1 MADVFKKIRKAFDK
15 LEKRIFVSEADFQH
29 ALAMKLEQYF
39 KGRVRLE
46 YPIIRPKRVQTTK
59 GKYIYAD
66 IVIKDDNKKYV
77 IELKYKTQAIKGMP
91 DVDDDGILA
100 CKLLKNQSAHDFG
113 AYDFWADIN
122 RVEQLVVQNG
132 YEGGVC
138 IFLTNDSNYTK
149 PHTGTIYSN
158 FSIGGGT
165 HKPAKKKWIATDRCS
180 KQRIAEIQQTRPNLN
195 IQKPYEFNWQDFLT
209 LPDTSGGKF
218 RCLYVEIPDASKVGA
233 I

>member
-1 MADVFKKIRKAFDK
+1 MTDVFKKIRDAFDN

-46 YPIIRPKRVQTTK
+46 YPIIRPEGVQTTK

-66 IVIKDDNKKYV
+66 IVIKDDNKRYV
-77 IELKYKTQAIKGMP
+77 IELKYKTQAIKDMP

-100 CKLLKNQSAHDFG
+100 CELLKNQSAHDFG

-122 RVEQLVVQNG
+122 RVEQLVVPNK

-149 PHTGTIYSN
+149 PHPDTIYSN
-158 FSIGGGT
+158 FSIEDGA
-165 HKPAKKKWIATDRCS
+165 HKPGEKKWIATDRCPE
-180 KQRIAEIQQTRPNLN
+180 QRIAEIQKTRPDLN
-195 IQKPYEFNWQDFLT
+195 IEKQYDFKWQDFLT
-209 LPDTSGGKF
+209 VSDAPAKKF
-218 RCLYVEIPDASKVGA
+218 QYLYIEVPPKK
-233 I
+233 

>member
-1 MADVFKKIRKAFDK
+1 MTDVFKKIRKAFDN

-29 ALAMKLEQYF
+29 ALAMKLERYF

-77 IELKYKTQAIKGMP
+77 IELKYKTQAIKDMP

-100 CKLLKNQSAHDFG
+100 CNLLKNQSAHDFG

-122 RVEQLVVQNG
+122 RVEQLVVPNK
-132 YEGGVC
+132 YDGGVC

-149 PHTGTIYSN
+149 PHPDTIYSN
-158 FSIGGGT
+158 FSIEDGT

-180 KQRIAEIQQTRPNLN
+180 KQRIAEIQKTRPNLN
-195 IQKPYEFNWQDFLT
+195 IKKLYEFKWQDFLT
-209 LPDTSGGKF
+209 VSDVSNKKF
-218 RCLYVEIPDASKVGA
+218 QYLYIEVPPKK
-233 I
+233 

>member
-1 MADVFKKIRKAFDK
+1 MTDVFKKIRKAFDN

-29 ALAMKLEQYF
+29 ALAMKLEKYF
-39 KGRVRLE
+39 EGCIRLE

-91 DVDDDGILA
+91 DVEYDDGFA

-122 RVEQLVVQNG
+122 RVERLISQNE
-132 YEGGVC
+132 YDGGVC

-149 PHTGTIYSN
+149 SHPDTIYSN
-158 FSIGGGT
+158 FSIEDGT
-165 HKPAKKKWIATDRCS
+165 HKPGEKKWKGTERCS
-180 KQRIAEIQQTRPNLN
+180 EQRIAEIQKTRPDLN
-195 IQKPYEFNWQDFLT
+195 IEKRYDFKWQDFLT
-209 LPDTSGGKF
+209 VSDAPAKKF
-218 RCLYVEIPDASKVGA
+218 QYLYIEVPPKK
-233 I
+233 

>member
-1 MADVFKKIRKAFDK
+1 MTDVFKKIRKAFDN

-39 KGRVRLE
+39 KGRVWLE
-46 YPIIRPKRVQTTK
+46 YPIIRPEGVQTTK

-66 IVIKDDNKKYV
+66 IVIKDDNKRYV

-122 RVEQLVVQNG
+122 RVEQLVVPNK
-132 YEGGVC
+132 YDGGVC

-149 PHTGTIYSN
+149 PHPDTIYSN
-158 FSIGGGT
+158 FSIEDGV
-165 HKPAKKKWIATDRCS
+165 HKPGEKKWKGS
-180 KQRIAEIQQTRPNLN
+180 EQRIAEIQQTRPDLN
-195 IQKPYEFNWQDFLT
+195 IEKQYDFKWQDFLT
-209 LPDTSGGKF
+209 VSDAPAKKF
-218 RCLYVEIPDASKVGA
+218 QYLYIEVPPKK
-233 I
+233 